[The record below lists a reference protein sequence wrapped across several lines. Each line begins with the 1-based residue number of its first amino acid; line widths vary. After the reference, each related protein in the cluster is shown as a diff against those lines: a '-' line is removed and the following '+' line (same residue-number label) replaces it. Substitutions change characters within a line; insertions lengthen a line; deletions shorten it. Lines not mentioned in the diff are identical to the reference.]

1 METLCA
7 FAGLTYSQAMITE
20 RSSRIVVSDD
30 PIFARAN
37 QAVDRKARDW
47 RDELSRA
54 LTVQFEAVAGDELE
68 RHGYPLSGAHGTALE
83 RTVARIRGESFITW
97 GRMPCCWSRQQAH
110 RYAKPVAR
118 SKQKLRTRAT
128 RARAGQDAA

>member
-1 METLCA
+1 
-7 FAGLTYSQAMITE
+7 MITE

-37 QAVDRKARDW
+37 QAVDRKARNW

-54 LTVQFEAVAGDELE
+54 QTVQFEAVAGDELE
-68 RHGYPLSGAHGTALE
+68 RNGYPLSGAHGSAVE

-97 GRMPCCWSRQQAH
+97 RTARRWSRQQAH

-118 SKQKLRTRAT
+118 SKQKLRTRAN